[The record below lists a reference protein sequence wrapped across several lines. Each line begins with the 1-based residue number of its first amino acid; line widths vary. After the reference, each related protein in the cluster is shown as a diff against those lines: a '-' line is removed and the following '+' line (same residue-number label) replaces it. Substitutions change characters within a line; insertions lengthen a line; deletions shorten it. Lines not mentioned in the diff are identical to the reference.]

1 MTQIC
6 ELTPAEL
13 AHYGGLV
20 FATEGLTATAERLIY
35 RALAL
40 HSYEP
45 NALASL
51 GHMLRERGARE
62 QCAAVL
68 EYGLADTSPLGPD
81 DRERLEALR
90 AFAQRSWGLTAP
102 RDVPSEADEYT
113 ALVSGFVD
121 RAGSLANAFR
131 AALLMVGNESGLLDY
146 TEASERV
153 PADEYF
159 HPNRFGRS
167 ALYRDWLAATDDDL
181 AALTSSIEDRS
192 TA

>member
-1 MTQIC
+1 MTQIY

-20 FATEGLTATAERLIY
+20 FAAEGLTATAERLIY

-62 QCAAVL
+62 QCAAVI

-90 AFAQRSWGLTAP
+90 AFAQRSWGLTGPPPAP
-102 RDVPSEADEYT
+102 NEADEYT

-121 RAGSLANAFR
+121 RAGSLAKAFG
-131 AALLMVGNESGLLDY
+131 AALLMMGNESGLLDY
-146 TEASERV
+146 TGASDRI

-159 HPNRFGRS
+159 HPDRFGRS
-167 ALYRDWLAATDDDL
+167 ALYSDWLAASDDEL
-181 AALTSSIEDRS
+181 AVLVNSIEGAS